1 MQGTD
6 KSPMQQSMP
15 QMDQLD
21 GGKNLEDHPK
31 RRLILDKRAQM
42 SGHLPHTHGKAPMD
56 DGSHANTRKD
66 GTAKLLEGSPPMRKP
81 GRPTPQGS
89 ALNQLMAQ
97 AKASRQLNRAIGRTT
112 AQTTAQATM
121 HGKKRHATP
130 LQHAQTTGSG
140 QQQLASQR
148 GGAGLQALAA
158 STAAGNLNNSDLYGP
173 VHYPLG
179 LTK

>member
-1 MQGTD
+1 
-6 KSPMQQSMP
+6 MQQSTP
-15 QMDQLD
+15 QMDQAD
-21 GGKNLEDHPK
+21 GVKNLEDHPK
-31 RRLILDKRAQM
+31 RRLILNKRAQM

-56 DGSHANTRKD
+56 DGSPPSRRKD
-66 GTAKLLEGSPPMRKP
+66 GVDKLLEGGPPMRKP

-112 AQTTAQATM
+112 THATTQATM

-130 LQHAQTTGSG
+130 LQHAQTSG

-148 GGAGLQALAA
+148 TGAGLQGLAA
-158 STAAGNLNNSDLYGP
+158 SSGAVNLNN
-173 VHYPLG
+173 
-179 LTK
+179 